1 MIIDIFVHPFARH
14 KIVSLVKPGNIEG
27 TYVFFPSNK
36 TKNVHLNYNNCN
48 FNSYMLEYSP
58 SPSHLI

>member
-1 MIIDIFVHPFARH
+1 MIIDILVHPFARH

-48 FNSYMLEYSP
+48 FNSYM
-58 SPSHLI
+58 